1 MTGVP
6 DCAVAGDGEVLLFL
20 HGVGGGARCWEPQLA
35 HYSDRYLAAAW
46 DMPGYGNSVLN
57 GRMTFPLL
65 SDALLAL
72 FDARGWERAHLVGH
86 SMGGMV
92 AQEFAADHQD
102 RLHSLALSGTSPAF
116 GRPDGEFQKKFVAD
130 RLAPLAAGA
139 SMEDLARE
147 LVRDMMSPDADPDG
161 RAIAYA
167 CMAEVSPDAYRA
179 AIECIVG
186 FDRRADLA
194 RIRVPA
200 LALAG
205 GEDVNAPAAMME
217 KMAARIPSCRY
228 VCLEGLGHLANLEDP
243 AAFNRELDS
252 FLETATTGVEERSS
266 DEEVYHGKAHP

>member
-1 MTGVP
+1 MTGATAVP
-6 DCAVAGDGEVLLFL
+6 DCVAVGDGEVVLFL

-35 HYSDRYLAAAW
+35 HYSERYRAAAW
-46 DMPGYGNSVLN
+46 DMPGYGNSALN

-92 AQEFAADHQD
+92 AQEFAANHQD
-102 RLHSLALSGTSPAF
+102 RLRSLALSGTSPAF

-139 SMEDLARE
+139 SMADLARE
-147 LVRDMMSPDADPDG
+147 LVEDMMSPNADPDG

-167 CMAEVSPDAYRA
+167 CMAEVSPGTYRA

-205 GEDVNAPAAMME
+205 GEDANAPAAMME

-243 AAFNRELDS
+243 AAFNRALDS
-252 FLETATTGVEERSS
+252 FLETAATGRE
-266 DEEVYHGKAHP
+266 GK